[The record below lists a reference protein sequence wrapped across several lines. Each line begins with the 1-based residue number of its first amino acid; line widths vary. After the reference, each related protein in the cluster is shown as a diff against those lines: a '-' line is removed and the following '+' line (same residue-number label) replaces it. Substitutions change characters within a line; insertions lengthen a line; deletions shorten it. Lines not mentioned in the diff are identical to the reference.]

1 MINQIRLLIFILIFL
16 PYSLFGAEVQI
27 VNLKVEYKGTPLG
40 IYVKH
45 PRFSWQMQAIDNK
58 QGYKQTAFQLL
69 VTDEGSPPDG

>member
-1 MINQIRLLIFILIFL
+1 MRTALVILFCFSFHLQIAQ
-16 PYSLFGAEVQI
+16 P
-27 VNLKVEYKGTPLG
+27 LKVVKTECEHKNNPLG
-40 IYVKH
+40 IDTEV